1 MDYQFEHQIDVMYT
15 EQEIEH
21 RIGELAKKISLD
33 YQGKTIHMI
42 CVLKGGVFFMNELA
56 KRITVPV
63 TLDFMCVSSY
73 GSGTKSSGNLIMKK
87 DLDEP
92 IEGRD
97 VLVVEDIIDSGRT
110 LSNLLA
116 LLKERNPASLK
127 LCTLMDKPDR
137 REVEVPIDYNVFT
150 IPDEFVVG
158 FGLDY
163 DQKYRNLP
171 FIGIVRL

>member
-21 RIGELAKKISLD
+21 RIGELAKKISSD